1 MHPALPISVDV
12 TIEASGCDGSHF
24 ALKSP
29 LCGKIGEK
37 APAPYWTVLHI
48 EEPEEANMEE
58 QQATVSFPTPAVV
71 LKSAKATPKASS
83 GSKRK
88 VPMLTVTMPVLV
100 NKAKINTGEVL
111 TIHRPTTIDGAA
123 PEGTT

>member
-1 MHPALPISVDV
+1 MHLALPISVDV

-29 LCGKIGEK
+29 LCGKIGEN

-58 QQATVSFPTPAVV
+58 QEATVSFPTPAVV
-71 LKSAKATPKASS
+71 LKSAKASS